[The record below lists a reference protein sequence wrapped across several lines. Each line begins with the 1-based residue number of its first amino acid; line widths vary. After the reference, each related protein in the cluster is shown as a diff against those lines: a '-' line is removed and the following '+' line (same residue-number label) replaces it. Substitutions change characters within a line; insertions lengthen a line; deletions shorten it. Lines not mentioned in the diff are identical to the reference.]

1 MSTRCNVVV
10 KDGYQELWFYR
21 HHDGYPESILPD
33 LEPVMQKLRY
43 GKLRDNA
50 SQFAGWLI
58 VKGNEDYYTS
68 TSMSG
73 WQSENFGWRKA
84 HHWKVGNYEP
94 TTKQHGDVDFVYEID
109 LTSKNLEVREA

>member
-33 LEPVMQKLRY
+33 LEPIMQKLRD

-58 VKGNEDYYTS
+58 VKGNEDYQARRTDFARE
-68 TSMSG
+68 SG
-73 WQSENFGWRKA
+73 YDD
-84 HHWKVGNYEP
+84 WKVGNYEP
-94 TTKQHGDVDFVYEID
+94 TTGQHGDVDFVYEID
-109 LTSKNLEVREA
+109 LRNKTLEARKA

>member
-58 VKGNEDYYTS
+58 VKGNEDYYNRHP
-68 TSMSG
+68 G
-73 WQSENFGWRKA
+73 YDD
-84 HHWKVGNYEP
+84 WKVGNYEP
-94 TTKQHGDVDFVYEID
+94 TAGQHCDVVFVYEID
-109 LTSKNLEVREA
+109 LRNKTLEVREA